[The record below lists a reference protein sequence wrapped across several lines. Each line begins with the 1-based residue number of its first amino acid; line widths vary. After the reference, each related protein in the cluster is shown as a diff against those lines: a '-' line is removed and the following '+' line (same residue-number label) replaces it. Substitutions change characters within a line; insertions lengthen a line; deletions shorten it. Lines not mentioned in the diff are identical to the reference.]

1 MKLLSTPDGRL
12 GIVCILLALFALVV
26 WVPLDIDTGLVEKV
40 RRRVSI
46 GDSLLPVVALGFVI
60 LGGLMTIARS
70 AHADTPTVT
79 LSNAFFL
86 LKIFGVLAGS
96 LAAMRWLGPLVAAVA
111 GEDATYRA
119 LRDTPPWKYMGFIAG
134 GSLMV
139 MGLIALVE
147 RRLTLRG
154 LLIGILTAIAL
165 VLIYDLPFEDL
176 LLPPNGDV

>member
-1 MKLLSTPDGRL
+1 VKFLSTPDGRL
-12 GIVCILLALFALVV
+12 GVVCILLAVFALVV

-70 AHADTPTVT
+70 ANQETPTVT
-79 LSNAFFL
+79 IYNALFL
-86 LKIFGVLAGS
+86 IKIFGVLAGS
-96 LAAMRWLGPLVAAVA
+96 LAVMRGLGPLVIDLA
-111 GEDATYRA
+111 GEDTSYRA
-119 LRDTPPWKYMGFIAG
+119 LRDTAPWKYIGFVVG

-147 RRLTLRG
+147 RRLTTRG